1 VIEDYRIEYNTRRPH
16 SKLRYQSPVGFAAQL
31 TPSLAPV
38 VSDNRCYSHWDIE
51 RPKNGRYPSV
61 SNPAGGAPIGLD
73 LPWFIVN
80 LLPGRGTNGSGRF
93 PEET

>member
-1 VIEDYRIEYNTRRPH
+1 
-16 SKLRYQSPVGFAAQL
+16 
-31 TPSLAPV
+31 
-38 VSDNRCYSHWDIE
+38 
-51 RPKNGRYPSV
+51 V